1 MQIKKISV
9 VLPLILLSGC
19 TTISRPPAVFIP
31 AKQITA
37 AQPAAT
43 LPLQSHQYHFRYG
56 SDPALEQAFSRYLKS
71 GKAPNIVSKGFV
83 NFAYSP
89 NNAPIINTIPLQ
101 ETVVSLEPGERFANI
116 STGDPSRWS
125 YAIATSGQGA
135 QQQQHILI
143 KPSQPSISTNM
154 VITTNKRIYNLRLI
168 SGSSPDS
175 HSMRIVRFWYPNEMQ
190 AAAKGGSS
198 GDSATTANV
207 SLNRLNFDYQLSS
220 PRGYSMPNWTPTRVF
235 DDGVHTYIQF
245 PAMMA
250 STDMPVLFVLR
261 GKNNELVNYRYQS
274 PYFVVDKI
282 FKQAVLILGIG
293 KAQTRLIITNKMFA
307 KDL

>member
-1 MQIKKISV
+1 MQIKKISAI
-9 VLPLILLSGC
+9 LPLILLSGC

-37 AQPAAT
+37 SPSTAI
-43 LPLQSHQYHFRYG
+43 LPQQSQYHLRYG
-56 SDPALEQAFSRYLKS
+56 SDPALELAFSRYLRS

-83 NFAYSP
+83 SFAYSP
-89 NNAPIINTIPLQ
+89 NNAPIINTLPLQ

-125 YAIATSGQGA
+125 YAIATSGQGVL
-135 QQQQHILI
+135 QQQHILI

-154 VITTNKRIYNLRLI
+154 VITTNKRIYNLRLV
-168 SGSSPDS
+168 SGSSPNS

-190 AAAKGGSS
+190 AAAEGSPS
-198 GDSATTANV
+198 GALATVADV

-220 PRGYSMPNWTPTRVF
+220 PRGYSMPSWKPTRVF

-282 FKQAVLILGIG
+282 FKQGVLILGVG
-293 KAQTRLIITNKMFA
+293 RAQTRLVITNKMFA